1 MIESKR
7 LLVLEK
13 QDLLERFEDY
23 ALFLSDFN
31 LSLFNSPA
39 TKFYEF
45 DLIMFVDEKITIILK
60 NRYGNCGS
68 VKSIS
73 ETQINDEEDE
83 EMEDPCEVSSSC
95 PTHRCKECRRYYDD
109 LYQLT

>member
-7 LLVLEK
+7 FLVLEK

-60 NRYGNCGS
+60 NRFGNCGS
-68 VKSIS
+68 VESIS
-73 ETQINDEEDE
+73 GT
-83 EMEDPCEVSSSC
+83 
-95 PTHRCKECRRYYDD
+95 K
-109 LYQLT
+109 